1 MPTPSHAAPQLW
13 QAVRQERE
21 TSRCKGK
28 LCIQQDHEYRKSKT
42 SIQNSDF
49 YFFPKL
55 LIFYLPRRCKSKPQ
69 WDGSSLWPS
78 HMSNFK
84 SQGQRRWISQWRA
97 CPTSMQTCVGSP
109 TPKERSWK
117 NLLVIQALS
126 RQTIDECCPKILQL
140 KCSSL
145 QFSKPWVPGRYPV
158 SKDKVNVTTF
168 KVVLWPPYMCTHMHT

>member
-1 MPTPSHAAPQLW
+1 MPTPSHAAPQFW

-28 LCIQQDHEYRKSKT
+28 LCTQQDHKYRKGKA

-126 RQTIDECCPKILQL
+126 RYKQL
-140 KCSSL
+140 TSAAPRYSNWSDHHSNSVSL
-145 QFSKPWVPGRYPV
+145 EFQGDTLSQKTRW
-158 SKDKVNVTTF
+158 
-168 KVVLWPPYMCTHMHT
+168 M